1 MRPYEFGK
9 AFTVPSFPESSQRA
23 WTGQLVNAV
32 GAIDETI
39 EDGIGD
45 HEVVGPGMLF
55 LDRQL
60 IVGGDSA
67 ADEAVVEHLTRD

>member
-1 MRPYEFGK
+1 
-9 AFTVPSFPESSQRA
+9 
-23 WTGQLVNAV
+23 VNAV

-60 IVGGDSA
+60 IVDGGSA